1 MEFSNNSTPEVNLDD
16 MTDPIVFVLGVITFT
31 MIVAEAVLSFFT
43 DPQYNL
49 LWDAERDEFLIEH
62 QPLLSRL
69 LFCWLN
75 RIIWYGYRN
84 LFEADK
90 LDPLGPKKRAAYV
103 FQRFYNYWSKEENI
117 AKSLLGDENETN
129 AQQSKCCRRG
139 PSLLLAIM
147 KAMWPW
153 VLAAALMEIIY
164 NFITLAPPIILDY
177 LIAFIGNDEEEWH
190 GYVYAILLFLTA
202 CCVTLSSVHNQNFLI
217 IASVYPR
224 TGLQT
229 AIYRKVLR
237 LSSNSRRCYTIGELC
252 NLVAVDAQKI
262 FELIWS
268 MNLTWSCPMRIIL
281 IVALLWRYLGIA
293 SLAGVLVMVLIMPIT
308 TKLASVSHK
317 LQKKQMEW
325 KDSRLRQMSEI
336 LNGIKVLKL
345 FAWEIPFLKSIS
357 RIREKEAV
365 TLRKLAFI
373 NGSIVFIWTSA
384 LFLIAI
390 SSFVTFV
397 LIDEKNV
404 LDPSTAFVSIT
415 LFNSLRVNMAAIP
428 QLIAELVQ
436 SQVSFKRVRNFLLS
450 EEIEGRPVDDETAIC
465 NAVEIDGGSFC
476 WTNGEPPFLHDVTI
490 SVPRGSLVA
499 VVGRVGSGKSALFSA
514 ILGEMHATEG
524 AVRIMKGGRL
534 AYVSQQ
540 AWIQN
545 TTLRQNILFVKPMDK
560 KSYNSALSTC
570 CLKPDIKILPG
581 GDLTEI
587 GEKGVNLSG
596 GQKQRVSLAR
606 AVYQDADIYLLDDP
620 LSAVDSHVGA
630 HIFKHVIG
638 PEGVLQNK
646 TRILATHDYSALQE
660 VDKIY
665 LMSEGRILESGTYQE
680 LLDQRGEFA
689 RLIEEYLRKQ
699 IEEETEDESDE
710 EKRTPDAESPSI
722 KKLSTE
728 DLKAQMQRLGSRL
741 SRTISRTISLEEK
754 DPKKVRFIEKERMEI
769 GRVKAGIFWI
779 YFRYA
784 TVHLAFSFILGFA
797 AYKAFEIG
805 SNVWL
810 SKWSSDPPLPDGT
823 QDIPLRNLRMGVYG
837 LIGLAQSLSTLI
849 ATIILA
855 IASTR
860 ASVRFHVSMLW
871 SVLRSPMEFFD
882 TTPMGRILNRF
893 GKDINTVDVNIPSR
907 LQNLITVTIAVIG
920 SFLVI
925 ITTHPIF
932 IVIMIPLCVIYIFIQ

>member
-1 MEFSNNSTPEVNLDD
+1 MNDYQRIAFENLCEHFYGNHSLCNGNDIEERREFNISRQLIKGL
-16 MTDPIVFVLGVITFT
+16 MK
-31 MIVAEAVLSFFT
+31 
-43 DPQYNL
+43 
-49 LWDAERDEFLIEH
+49 FLISSF
-62 QPLLSRL
+62 PCDVATAVST
-69 LFCWLN
+69 
-75 RIIWYGYRN
+75 IW
-84 LFEADK
+84 
-90 LDPLGPKKRAAYV
+90 GPQV
-103 FQRFYNYWSKEENI
+103 I
-117 AKSLLGDENETN
+117 G
-129 AQQSKCCRRG
+129 
-139 PSLLLAIM
+139 
-147 KAMWPW
+147 
-153 VLAAALMEIIY
+153 
-164 NFITLAPPIILDY
+164 AP
-177 LIAFIGNDEEEWH
+177 
-190 GYVYAILLFLTA
+190 
-202 CCVTLSSVHNQNFLI
+202 
-217 IASVYPR
+217 
-224 TGLQT
+224 
-229 AIYRKVLR
+229 
-237 LSSNSRRCYTIGELC
+237 
-252 NLVAVDAQKI
+252 
-262 FELIWS
+262 
-268 MNLTWSCPMRIIL
+268 TW
-281 IVALLWRYLGIA
+281 
-293 SLAGVLVMVLIMPIT
+293 
-308 TKLASVSHK
+308 
-317 LQKKQMEW
+317 
-325 KDSRLRQMSEI
+325 
-336 LNGIKVLKL
+336 
-345 FAWEIPFLKSIS
+345 
-357 RIREKEAV
+357 
-365 TLRKLAFI
+365 
-373 NGSIVFIWTSA
+373 
-384 LFLIAI
+384 IAI

-415 LFNSLRVNMAAIP
+415 LFNSLRVNMVAIP

-436 SQVSFKRVRNFLLS
+436 SQVSFKRVRSFLLS
-450 EEIEGRPVDDETAIC
+450 EEIEGRAVDDETAIC

-476 WTNGEPPFLHDVTI
+476 WTNGEPPFLRDITI

-680 LLDQRGEFA
+680 LLDQKGEFA
-689 RLIEEYLRKQ
+689 RLIEEYLKKQ
-699 IEEETEDESDE
+699 IEDETGDESDE
-710 EKRTPDAESPSI
+710 EKRTPDNESPGI

-769 GRVKAGIFWI
+769 GREIERKFNLLFYPTTADIDTVPEELQLELIDLNSDHSVKKMFTA
-779 YFRYA
+779 R
-784 TVHLAFSFILGFA
+784 H
-797 AYKAFEIG
+797 
-805 SNVWL
+805 
-810 SKWSSDPPLPDGT
+810 
-823 QDIPLRNLRMGVYG
+823 
-837 LIGLAQSLSTLI
+837 
-849 ATIILA
+849 
-855 IASTR
+855 
-860 ASVRFHVSMLW
+860 
-871 SVLRSPMEFFD
+871 
-882 TTPMGRILNRF
+882 
-893 GKDINTVDVNIPSR
+893 
-907 LQNLITVTIAVIG
+907 
-920 SFLVI
+920 
-925 ITTHPIF
+925 
-932 IVIMIPLCVIYIFIQ
+932 